1 MIRFENVTKTYKG
14 STVALRDI
22 TVEIEK
28 GEFVFL
34 VGASGSGKTTFIRLL
49 LREELP
55 DMGQILEAG
64 RNIVELPKWR
74 VPYLRRNIG
83 CVFQDFRLLPNKTVF
98 ENVAF
103 ALEVIGRPRHV
114 VANQVPQV
122 LDLVGLANKRDNL
135 PNELSGGEQQRV
147 AVARAFVNRP
157 LILLADEP
165 TGNLDPQTSQGIMQL
180 LDRINRTGTTVV
192 VATHDEVLV
201 DKMRR
206 RVIELSNG
214 RMVRDQARRRVRLRR
229 LRARGGLNVAV
240 SVDYVVRET
249 ASNLWRNRLMTIAAV
264 LTVAVSLSLVGAALL
279 LRQGSANATGTLER
293 GTQVTV
299 WMEPNAN
306 AQEIAAVETELSQLN
321 YVVQPCAYW
330 NKARNFS
337 EARRLLPSD
346 VFQATTQSEMPTS
359 YWCTPIA
366 LTDAA
371 QVVHT
376 FTGTAGVLSVTEPQQ
391 TIHNEETVI
400 NVSKWVFLAIAI
412 VLIVSA
418 GVLILN
424 TIRMAI
430 FARRREVS
438 VMKLVGATNWFIRV
452 PFMSEGLL
460 QGLIGSLLAAVVVYF
475 VYLFIN
481 HEGSGRT
488 TSNIFTAMHMSGSEV
503 LLTNAVVVIVG
514 WRSAPSAPPSRSGA
528 SSTSDRAPVT
538 GRPNPPDRSCML
550 VPCPV

>member
-1 MIRFENVTKTYKG
+1 
-14 STVALRDI
+14 
-22 TVEIEK
+22 
-28 GEFVFL
+28 
-34 VGASGSGKTTFIRLL
+34 
-49 LREELP
+49 
-55 DMGQILEAG
+55 
-64 RNIVELPKWR
+64 
-74 VPYLRRNIG
+74 
-83 CVFQDFRLLPNKTVF
+83 
-98 ENVAF
+98 
-103 ALEVIGRPRHV
+103 
-114 VANQVPQV
+114 
-122 LDLVGLANKRDNL
+122 
-135 PNELSGGEQQRV
+135 
-147 AVARAFVNRP
+147 
-157 LILLADEP
+157 
-165 TGNLDPQTSQGIMQL
+165 
-180 LDRINRTGTTVV
+180 
-192 VATHDEVLV
+192 
-201 DKMRR
+201 
-206 RVIELSNG
+206 
-214 RMVRDQARRRVRLRR
+214 
-229 LRARGGLNVAV
+229 VAV

-299 WMEPNAN
+299 WMQPNAN
-306 AQEIAAVETELSQLN
+306 AQEIAAVKTELSQLN
-321 YVVQPCAYW
+321 YVTQPCAYW

-346 VFQATTQSEMPTS
+346 VFQATTQAEMPTS

-376 FTGTAGVLSVTEPQQ
+376 FSGTAGVLSVTEPQQ

-400 NVSKWVFLAIAI
+400 NVSKWVCLAIAI
-412 VLIVSA
+412 VLIISA
-418 GVLILN
+418 AVLILN

-514 WRSAPSAPPSRSGA
+514 MAIGSIGSAIAIRRFL
-528 SSTSDRAPVT
+528 DV
-538 GRPNPPDRSCML
+538 
-550 VPCPV
+550 

>member
-1 MIRFENVTKTYKG
+1 M
-14 STVALRDI
+14 
-22 TVEIEK
+22 
-28 GEFVFL
+28 
-34 VGASGSGKTTFIRLL
+34 
-49 LREELP
+49 
-55 DMGQILEAG
+55 
-64 RNIVELPKWR
+64 
-74 VPYLRRNIG
+74 
-83 CVFQDFRLLPNKTVF
+83 
-98 ENVAF
+98 
-103 ALEVIGRPRHV
+103 
-114 VANQVPQV
+114 
-122 LDLVGLANKRDNL
+122 
-135 PNELSGGEQQRV
+135 
-147 AVARAFVNRP
+147 
-157 LILLADEP
+157 
-165 TGNLDPQTSQGIMQL
+165 
-180 LDRINRTGTTVV
+180 
-192 VATHDEVLV
+192 
-201 DKMRR
+201 
-206 RVIELSNG
+206 
-214 RMVRDQARRRVRLRR
+214 
-229 LRARGGLNVAV
+229 AV

-306 AQEIAAVETELSQLN
+306 AQEIAAVKTELSQLN
-321 YVVQPCAYW
+321 YVAQPCAYW

-346 VFQATTQSEMPTS
+346 VFQATTEAEMPTS
-359 YWCTPIA
+359 YWCTPVA

-400 NVSKWVFLAIAI
+400 NVSKWVCLAIAI

-418 GVLILN
+418 AVLILN

-514 WRSAPSAPPSRSGA
+514 MAIGSIGSAIAIRRFL
-528 SSTSDRAPVT
+528 DV
-538 GRPNPPDRSCML
+538 
-550 VPCPV
+550 

>member
-1 MIRFENVTKTYKG
+1 
-14 STVALRDI
+14 
-22 TVEIEK
+22 
-28 GEFVFL
+28 
-34 VGASGSGKTTFIRLL
+34 
-49 LREELP
+49 
-55 DMGQILEAG
+55 
-64 RNIVELPKWR
+64 
-74 VPYLRRNIG
+74 
-83 CVFQDFRLLPNKTVF
+83 
-98 ENVAF
+98 
-103 ALEVIGRPRHV
+103 
-114 VANQVPQV
+114 
-122 LDLVGLANKRDNL
+122 
-135 PNELSGGEQQRV
+135 
-147 AVARAFVNRP
+147 
-157 LILLADEP
+157 
-165 TGNLDPQTSQGIMQL
+165 
-180 LDRINRTGTTVV
+180 
-192 VATHDEVLV
+192 
-201 DKMRR
+201 
-206 RVIELSNG
+206 
-214 RMVRDQARRRVRLRR
+214 
-229 LRARGGLNVAV
+229 VAV

-306 AQEIAAVETELSQLN
+306 AQEISAVGTELSQLN
-321 YVVQPCAYW
+321 YVNQPCAYW

-346 VFQATTQSEMPTS
+346 VFQATTEAEMPTS
-359 YWCTPIA
+359 YWCTPVA
-366 LTDAA
+366 RTDAA

-400 NVSKWVFLAIAI
+400 NVSKWVCLAIAI
-412 VLIVSA
+412 VLIISA
-418 GVLILN
+418 AVLILN

-438 VMKLVGATNWFIRV
+438 VMKLVGATNWFIRI

-481 HEGSGRT
+481 HEGGGRT

-503 LLTNAVVVIVG
+503 LLTNVVVVIVG
-514 WRSAPSAPPSRSGA
+514 MAIGSIGSAIAIRRFL
-528 SSTSDRAPVT
+528 DV
-538 GRPNPPDRSCML
+538 
-550 VPCPV
+550 

>member
-1 MIRFENVTKTYKG
+1 M
-14 STVALRDI
+14 
-22 TVEIEK
+22 
-28 GEFVFL
+28 
-34 VGASGSGKTTFIRLL
+34 
-49 LREELP
+49 
-55 DMGQILEAG
+55 
-64 RNIVELPKWR
+64 
-74 VPYLRRNIG
+74 
-83 CVFQDFRLLPNKTVF
+83 
-98 ENVAF
+98 
-103 ALEVIGRPRHV
+103 
-114 VANQVPQV
+114 
-122 LDLVGLANKRDNL
+122 
-135 PNELSGGEQQRV
+135 
-147 AVARAFVNRP
+147 
-157 LILLADEP
+157 
-165 TGNLDPQTSQGIMQL
+165 
-180 LDRINRTGTTVV
+180 
-192 VATHDEVLV
+192 
-201 DKMRR
+201 
-206 RVIELSNG
+206 
-214 RMVRDQARRRVRLRR
+214 
-229 LRARGGLNVAV
+229 AV

-306 AQEIAAVETELSQLN
+306 PQEIAAVRTQLSQLN
-321 YVVQPCAYW
+321 YVTQPCAYW
-330 NKARNFS
+330 DKQRNFT
-337 EARRLLPSD
+337 EARRLLPTD

-359 YWCTPIA
+359 YWCTPVA

-371 QVVHT
+371 QVVRT
-376 FTGTAGVLSVTEPQQ
+376 FSGTAGVLSVTEPQQ

-400 NVSKWVFLAIAI
+400 NVSKWVCLAIAI

-418 GVLILN
+418 AVLILN

-460 QGLIGSLLAAVVVYF
+460 QGLVGSLLAAVVVYF

-503 LLTNAVVVIVG
+503 LLTNVVVVIVG
-514 WRSAPSAPPSRSGA
+514 MAIGSIGSAIAIRRFL
-528 SSTSDRAPVT
+528 DV
-538 GRPNPPDRSCML
+538 
-550 VPCPV
+550 